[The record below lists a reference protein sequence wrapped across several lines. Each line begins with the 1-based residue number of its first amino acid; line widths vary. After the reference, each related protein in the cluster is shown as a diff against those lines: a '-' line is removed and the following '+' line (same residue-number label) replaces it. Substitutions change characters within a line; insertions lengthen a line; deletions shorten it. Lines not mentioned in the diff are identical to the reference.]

1 MDQSR
6 KLEVIEVSRREGE
19 DMYNHSISSLLSTA
33 LLSLTPALAPA
44 WAQAPSNF
52 PPAENS
58 GLEKTL
64 TGTVSDA
71 VCKGW
76 HNRKGR
82 TNDSYSLKC
91 VEDGADYVL
100 VVAKTLYILQGHRTE
115 LDKFAGGRATV
126 TGRLTGNNLSVDSVA
141 KGKEASQRPRPCRSM
156 IHCATPRRAASITA
170 RTGLQLAARGGGH

>member
-1 MDQSR
+1 
-6 KLEVIEVSRREGE
+6 
-19 DMYNHSISSLLSTA
+19 MYNHSISSLLSTA

-44 WAQAPSNF
+44 WAQAPSNS

-82 TNDSYSLKC
+82 TNYSYSQNC

-115 LDKFAGGRATV
+115 LDKFAAGRATV

-141 KGKEASQRPRPCRSM
+141 KVKKQSLLSRASLCCSAWLVSALCRKLLSSDKRSFKTASASM
-156 IHCATPRRAASITA
+156 DDLGCIRSN
-170 RTGLQLAARGGGH
+170 

>member
-1 MDQSR
+1 M
-6 KLEVIEVSRREGE
+6 LG
-19 DMYNHSISSLLSTA
+19 TA
-33 LLSLTPALAPA
+33 LLSWTRSVPRV
-44 WAQAPSNF
+44 WAQAPIIF
-52 PPAENS
+52 HPAENS
-58 GLEKTL
+58 GLEKTF
-64 TGTVSDA
+64 TGTVSNA

-76 HNRKGR
+76 HNRKGQ
-82 TNDSYSLKC
+82 TNYSCSLKC

-100 VVAKTLYILQGHRTE
+100 VVGKTLYILQGHRTE

-156 IHCATPRRAASITA
+156 IHCAAPRRAASITA